1 MALLPIHAY
10 GFASQFRLRELA
22 SCFVGARLRPAKT
35 QIAAEYGPDRFA
47 FAFDFGAIVFVNVSS
62 EERAR
67 VLGEVRRRVA
77 TDEPHPPLEEEFLI
91 EITPGLVPESRVTF
105 DRVVLAE
112 ISTPALEL
120 IALLVAQS
128 VAIDYYEEDLQEILA
143 NLDKQ
148 IDYVADKGRIPGSRG
163 DLTRFVART
172 LATKNQ
178 IIAALAVLDKPAVTW
193 EKETLDRLYKAL
205 REMLEIDERFR
216 SLEYKLRTIQESL
229 ELFLDM
235 QQTRHGHVLE
245 TIVVALIL
253 LEIVMALIAKL

>member
-1 MALLPIHAY
+1 MALLPLHAY

-22 SCFVGARLRPAKT
+22 TCFVGARLRQSKT
-35 QIAAEYGPDRFA
+35 QVVAEYAPDKLA
-47 FAFDFGAIVFVNVSS
+47 LGFDFGAIVFVNVSS

-77 TDEPHPPLEEEFLI
+77 TEEPHPPLEEEFLV
-91 EITPGLVPESRVTF
+91 EIAPGMTPESKVTF
-105 DRVVLAE
+105 DRVVLSE
-112 ISTPALEL
+112 ISAPAIEL
-120 IALLVAQS
+120 ISLLVAQS
-128 VAIDYYEEDLQEILA
+128 VAIDYYEEDLQEILVK
-143 NLDKQ
+143 LDKQ
-148 IDYVADKGRIPGSRG
+148 IDFVAVKGRIPGSRS

-178 IIAALAVLDKPAVTW
+178 IIAALAVLDKPAITW
-193 EKETLDRLYKAL
+193 EKETLDRLFRAL
-205 REMLEIDERFR
+205 REMLEVEERFK

-245 TIVVALIL
+245 TIVVMLIL
-253 LEIVMALIAKL
+253 LEIVMALLARR

>member
-1 MALLPIHAY
+1 MALLPVHAY
-10 GFASQFRLRELA
+10 GFASQFRLRDLS
-22 SCFVGARLRPAKT
+22 SCFVGARLRMSKT

-47 FAFDFGAIVFVNVSS
+47 LGVDFGAIVFVNVSS

-77 TDEPHPPLEEEFLI
+77 IDEPHAPLEEEFLI
-91 EITPGLVPESRVTF
+91 EITPGVPPDGKVTF
-105 DRVVLAE
+105 DRVMLAE
-112 ISTPALEL
+112 FSTPAIEL
-120 IALLVAQS
+120 ISLLIAQS

-143 NLDKQ
+143 TLDKH
-148 IDYVADKGRIPGSRG
+148 IDFVAEKGRIPGSRG

-193 EKETLDRLYKAL
+193 EKEALDRLYKAV
-205 REMLEIDERFR
+205 REMLEIDDRFR

-245 TIVVALIL
+245 TIVVVLIL
-253 LEIVMALIAKL
+253 FEIVMALVSHH

>member
-1 MALLPIHAY
+1 MALLPVHAY
-10 GFASQFRLRELA
+10 GFASQFKLRELA
-22 SCFVGARLRPAKT
+22 SCFVGARLRLAKT
-35 QIAAEYGPDRFA
+35 QIAAEYAPDRFA
-47 FAFDFGAIVFVNVSS
+47 LAVDFGAIVFINVSA

-77 TDEPHPPLEEEFLI
+77 VDEPHAPLEEEFLI
-91 EITPGLVPESRVTF
+91 EIGPGVPAEGKVTF
-105 DRVVLAE
+105 DRVTLAE
-112 ISTPALEL
+112 MSVPAFEL
-120 IALLVAQS
+120 ISLLLAQS

-143 NLDKQ
+143 TLDKQ
-148 IDYVADKGRIPGSRG
+148 IDFVAEKGRIPGSRG

-193 EKETLDRLYKAL
+193 ETESLDRLYRAF
-205 REMLEIDERFR
+205 REMLEIDDRFR

-229 ELFLDM
+229 ELFLEI

-245 TIVVALIL
+245 TIVVVLIL
-253 LEIVMALIAKL
+253 FEIVMALVSHH